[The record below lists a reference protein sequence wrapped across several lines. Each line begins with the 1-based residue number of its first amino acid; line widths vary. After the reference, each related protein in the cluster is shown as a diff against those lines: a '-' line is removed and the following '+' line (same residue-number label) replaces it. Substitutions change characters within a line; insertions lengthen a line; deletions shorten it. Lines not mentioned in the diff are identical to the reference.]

1 MKYVRPLLEKD
12 FVETMASWPIVRWTV
27 PRLGI
32 PYAWASFLFL
42 LGAEIAP
49 IQCSYLPSLLEK

>member
-1 MKYVRPLLEKD
+1 M
-12 FVETMASWPIVRWTV
+12 TSWPIVGWTV
-27 PRLGI
+27 PRLGVA
-32 PYAWASFLFL
+32 YAWAFFLFL